1 MIKPFCHDGSGLP
14 PKNMAVDALQCIYV
28 TKCDCVT
35 KMIVVWSYI
44 NKVDLNGLLVHFF
57 YYLQLSKPSCSSDA
71 RAVMIMNV
79 SSPPRRPIS
88 PTAGHSARQVATAMP
103 AMV

>member
-1 MIKPFCHDGSGLP
+1 
-14 PKNMAVDALQCIYV
+14 MAVDALQCIYV

-57 YYLQLSKPSCSSDA
+57 ITYS
-71 RAVMIMNV
+71 
-79 SSPPRRPIS
+79 
-88 PTAGHSARQVATAMP
+88 
-103 AMV
+103 